1 MKDNRSTR
9 RRVLRLGGAAGL
21 ASIAGCS
28 GLLGN
33 GGANGGGDG
42 DGDGGG
48 TGGEN
53 VVGQIGSGRSPFGAR
68 DISGGVSMAAM
79 PDLSGELTLY
89 SGRGEPLV
97 GQLITYIQDLYPDL
111 TIRPRYNSA
120 AELVNQIE
128 TEGSGSPADVF
139 FSVNAG
145 SLGALKDRERTA
157 ELPTE
162 VLDMV
167 PDQFHDPDGTWIGTS
182 GRARTIPYNTNELS
196 DSDIPDDIF
205 AFPET
210 EAFRDAIGC
219 APTYS
224 SFQAFITAMRA
235 LNGEEEPREW
245 LNGMQE
251 LGLDANYPDEFLVS
265 QAVADGELRA
275 GFANHYYIQRVLAG
289 RPNAPISTAFTDGDA
304 GAIFNVAGACVLDTA
319 ADTDVAA
326 NFVRHL
332 LSAEAQDYFA
342 RETFEY
348 PLVPG
353 VEPIGRLPTIDEL
366 NPPEDLDLTQLS
378 DLEGTVNLLR
388 DVGIL

>member
-1 MKDNRSTR
+1 MHDDRRSR

-28 GLLGN
+28 GLLG
-33 GGANGGGDG
+33 GGGDG
-42 DGDGGG
+42 NGDGSDGGG
-48 TGGEN
+48 GDA
-53 VVGQIGSGRSPFGAR
+53 VGQIGSGRSPFGER
-68 DISGGVSMAAM
+68 DISGGVSMSEM

-97 GQLITYIQDLYPDL
+97 GQLINFIEDLYPDL

-120 AELVNQIE
+120 SELVNQIE
-128 TEGSGSPADVF
+128 TEGEGSPADVF

-145 SLGALKDRERTA
+145 SLGALKDRGRTVQ
-157 ELPTE
+157 LPTE
-162 VLDMV
+162 ALDAV
-167 PDQFHDPDGTWIGTS
+167 PDQFHDPDGMWIGTS
-182 GRARTIPYNTNELS
+182 GRARTIPYNTTELS
-196 DSDIPDDIF
+196 ESNIPDDIF

-219 APTYS
+219 APGYS

-235 LNGEEEPREW
+235 LNGEAETRQW
-245 LNGMQE
+245 LNGMLD
-251 LGLDANYPDEFLVS
+251 LGLQHNYADEFLVS

-289 RPNAPISTAFTDGDA
+289 RPEAPIATAFTEGDA

-319 ADTDVAA
+319 TDTDLAA

-353 VEPIGRLPTIDEL
+353 IDPIGDLPTIDEL

-378 DLEGTVNLLR
+378 DLEGTVDLLQ
-388 DVGIL
+388 DVGML

>member
-1 MKDNRSTR
+1 MTDSRSSR
-9 RRVLRLGGAAGL
+9 RRILRIGGAAGL
-21 ASIAGCS
+21 ASIAGCN
-28 GLLGN
+28 GLIGGGGN
-33 GGANGGGDG
+33 GGGNGGGGGDG
-42 DGDGGG
+42 DD
-48 TGGEN
+48 
-53 VVGQIGSGRSPFGAR
+53 VVGQIGSGRSPFGER
-68 DISGGVSMAAM
+68 DISGGMSMAEM

-97 GQLITYIQDLYPDL
+97 GQLISFIEDLYPDL
-111 TIRPRYNSA
+111 TIRPRYNAA

-128 TEGSGSPADVF
+128 TEGQGSPADVF

-145 SLGALKDRERTA
+145 SLGALKDRERTV

-235 LNGEEEPREW
+235 LNGEEQTRQW
-245 LNGMQE
+245 LNGMLE
-251 LGLDANYPDEFLVS
+251 LGLDHNYPDEFLVS

-289 RPNAPISTAFTDGDA
+289 RPNAPLATAFTEGDA

-319 ADTDVAA
+319 SDADLAS

-342 RETFEY
+342 RTTFEY

-353 VEPIGRLPTIDEL
+353 VDPIGRLPSIDEL
-366 NPPEDLDLTQLS
+366 NPPQGLDLTQLS
-378 DLEGTVNLLR
+378 DLEGTINLLR
-388 DVGIL
+388 DVGML

>member
-1 MKDNRSTR
+1 MHDDRQTR
-9 RRVLRLGGAAGL
+9 RRVLRIGGAAGL
-21 ASIAGCS
+21 ASLAGCNGILGS
-28 GLLGN
+28 GSN
-33 GGANGGGDG
+33 GGSSDGSGDG
-42 DGDGGG
+42 D
-48 TGGEN
+48 
-53 VVGQIGSGRSPFGAR
+53 VVGQIGSGRSPFGDR
-68 DISGGVSMAAM
+68 DISGGISMSEM

-97 GQLITYIQDLYPDL
+97 GRLLTFIGDLYPDL

-120 AELVNQIE
+120 SELVNQIE
-128 TEGSGSPADVF
+128 TEGENSPADVF

-145 SLGALKDRERTA
+145 ALGALDDVDRTTT
-157 ELPTE
+157 LPDS
-162 VLDMV
+162 VLSMV
-167 PDQFHDPDGTWIGTS
+167 RSEFQDPDGNWIGTS
-182 GRARTIPYNTNELS
+182 GRARTVPYNTNALS
-196 DSDIPDDIF
+196 ESDIPDDIF

-224 SFQAFITAMRA
+224 SFQAFITAMRV
-235 LNGEEEPREW
+235 LNGEDETRQW
-245 LNGMQE
+245 LQE
-251 LGLDANYPDEFLVS
+251 MLDLGLQANYSDEFLVS

-289 RPNAPISTAFTDGDA
+289 RPDAPIATAFTEGDA
-304 GAIFNVAGACVLDTA
+304 GAIFNVAGAAVLDTA
-319 ADTDVAA
+319 SDPELAA

-353 VEPIGRLPTIDEL
+353 VDPIGRLPSIDEL
-366 NPPEDLDLTQLS
+366 NPPEGLDLTQLS

-388 DVGIL
+388 DVGML

>member
-1 MKDNRSTR
+1 MRDQLRSR
-9 RRVLRLGGAAGL
+9 RRVLRLGGVAGL
-21 ASIAGCS
+21 ASIAGCN
-28 GLLGN
+28 GVLG
-33 GGANGGGDG
+33 GETGGDG
-42 DGDGGG
+42 GETGGSDGGD
-48 TGGEN
+48 

-68 DISGGVSMAAM
+68 DVAGVSMAEM
-79 PDLSGELTLY
+79 PDLRGELTLY

-97 GQLITYIQDLYPDL
+97 GQLITFIQDLYPDL
-111 TIRPRYNSA
+111 TIRPRYNAA

-128 TEGSGSPADVF
+128 TEGAGSPADVF
-139 FSVNAG
+139 YSVNAG
-145 SLGALKDRERTA
+145 SLGALKDRGRTV

-162 VLDMV
+162 VLDTV
-167 PDQFHDPDGTWIGTS
+167 PDQFHDADGEWIGTS
-182 GRARTIPYNTNELS
+182 GRARTIPYNTNALS
-196 DSDIPDDIF
+196 DADVPDDIF

-224 SFQAFITAMRA
+224 SFQAFVTAMRV
-235 LNGEEEPREW
+235 LNGEDETRAW
-245 LNGMQE
+245 LDGMLE
-251 LGLDANYPDEFLVS
+251 LGLDTSYADEFLVS

-289 RPNAPISTAFTDGDA
+289 RPNAPISTAFTEGDA

-319 ADTDVAA
+319 DDDDLAA

-366 NPPEDLDLTQLS
+366 NPPEGLDLTQLS
-378 DLEGTVNLLR
+378 DLEGTVDLLR
-388 DVGIL
+388 DVGVL

>member
-1 MKDNRSTR
+1 MDDDRSTR
-9 RRVLRLGGAAGL
+9 RRVLRVGGAAGL
-21 ASIAGCS
+21 ASIAGCN
-28 GLLGN
+28 GLV
-33 GGANGGGDG
+33 GGGGGGSDGGDG
-42 DGDGGG
+42 SDGD
-48 TGGEN
+48 
-53 VVGQIGSGRSPFGAR
+53 VVGQIGSGRSPFGER
-68 DISGGVSMAAM
+68 DISGGVSMGEM

-97 GQLITYIQDLYPDL
+97 GRLITYIEDLYPDL

-120 AELVNQIE
+120 SELVNQLE
-128 TEGSGSPADVF
+128 TEGEGSPADVF

-145 SLGALKDRERTA
+145 ALGALKDRGRTA

-162 VLDMV
+162 ALEMV
-167 PDQFHDPDGTWIGTS
+167 PGQFHDPDGMWIGTS

-196 DSDIPDDIF
+196 GSDVPDDIF
-205 AFPET
+205 AFPES

-219 APTYS
+219 APSYS
-224 SFQAFITAMRA
+224 SFQAFITAMRT
-235 LNGEEEPREW
+235 LNGADETRQW
-245 LNGMQE
+245 LNEMLE
-251 LGLDANYPDEFLVS
+251 VGLQHDYADEFLVS

-289 RPNAPISTAFTDGDA
+289 RPDAPIATAFTEGDA
-304 GAIFNVAGACVLDTA
+304 GALVNVAGACALDTA
-319 ADTDVAA
+319 SDPDLAA

-353 VEPIGRLPTIDEL
+353 IEPIGSLPTIDEL
-366 NPPEDLDLTQLS
+366 NPPEELDLAQLS
-378 DLEGTVNLLR
+378 DLEGTVSLLR
-388 DVGIL
+388 DVGML

>member
-1 MKDNRSTR
+1 MQDSRSTR
-9 RRVLRLGGAAGL
+9 RRLLRVGGAAGL
-21 ASIAGCS
+21 ASIAGCNGILGGSS
-28 GLLGN
+28 GGSS
-33 GGANGGGDG
+33 GGSDG
-42 DGDGGG
+42 DSADA
-48 TGGEN
+48 
-53 VVGQIGSGRSPFGAR
+53 VGQIGSGRSPFGER
-68 DISGGVSMAAM
+68 DVSGGVSMAEM
-79 PDLSGELTLY
+79 PSMSGELTLY

-97 GQLITYIQDLYPDL
+97 GRLISFIEDLYPDL

-120 AELVNQIE
+120 SELVNQIE
-128 TEGSGSPADVF
+128 TEGDGSPADVF

-145 SLGALKDRERTA
+145 SLGALKDRDRTV
-157 ELPTE
+157 ELPAD

-167 PDQFHDPDGTWIGTS
+167 PDQFHDPDGMWIGTS
-182 GRARTIPYNTNELS
+182 GRARTIPYNTNALS

-224 SFQAFITAMRA
+224 SFQAFVTAMRA
-235 LNGEEEPREW
+235 LNGEEQTRQW
-245 LNGMQE
+245 LDGMLD
-251 LGLDANYPDEFLVS
+251 LGLQHSYADEFLVS

-289 RPNAPISTAFTDGDA
+289 RPDAPIATAFTEGDA
-304 GAIFNVAGACVLDTA
+304 GAIFNVAGAAVLDTA
-319 ADTDVAA
+319 EDSDLAST
-326 NFVRHL
+326 FVRHL

-353 VEPIGRLPTIDEL
+353 VEPIGRLPSIDEL
-366 NPPEDLDLTQLS
+366 NPPEGLDLTQLS
-378 DLEGTVNLLR
+378 DLEGTVDLLR
-388 DVGIL
+388 DVGML

>member
-1 MKDNRSTR
+1 
-9 RRVLRLGGAAGL
+9 L
-21 ASIAGCS
+21 ASIAGC
-28 GLLGN
+28 N
-33 GGANGGGDG
+33 GVFGGGSGSGSG
-42 DGDGGG
+42 DDNGGDGGG
-48 TGGEN
+48 GGT
-53 VVGQIGSGRSPFGAR
+53 VAGQIGSGRSPFGER
-68 DISGGVSMAAM
+68 TITGGVSMTEM
-79 PDLSGELTLY
+79 PELSGELTLY

-97 GQLITYIQDLYPDL
+97 GQLIGFIQDLYPDL

-120 AELVNQIE
+120 SELVNQIE

-145 SLGALKDRERTA
+145 SLGALKDRGRTA

-182 GRARTIPYNTNELS
+182 GRARTIPYNTNALS
-196 DSDIPDDIF
+196 DDEIPDDIF

-235 LNGEEEPREW
+235 LNGESETREW
-245 LNGMQE
+245 LNGMLD
-251 LGLDANYPDEFLVS
+251 LGLQTTYADEFLVS

-289 RPNAPISTAFTDGDA
+289 RPNAPIATAFTEGDA
-304 GAIFNVAGACVLDTA
+304 GAIFNVAGAAVLDTA
-319 ADTDVAA
+319 EDPDLASA
-326 NFVRHL
+326 FVRHL

-348 PLVPG
+348 PLAPG
-353 VEPIGRLPTIDEL
+353 VDPIGRLPSIDEL
-366 NPPEDLDLTQLS
+366 NPPEGLDLTQLS
-378 DLEGTVNLLR
+378 DLEGTVDLLR
-388 DVGIL
+388 DVGML

>member
-1 MKDNRSTR
+1 MKDHRSSR
-9 RRVLRLGGAAGL
+9 RRILQIGGAAGL
-21 ASIAGCS
+21 ASIAGCN
-28 GLLGN
+28 GLLGDSS
-33 GGANGGGDG
+33 GGSGGNGGG
-42 DGDGGG
+42 GG
-48 TGGEN
+48 GGEN
-53 VVGQIGSGRSPFGAR
+53 VVGQIGSGRSPFGER
-68 DISGGVSMAAM
+68 DISGGVSMTEM

-97 GQLITYIQDLYPDL
+97 GQLITFIEDLYPDL

-120 AELVNQIE
+120 SELVNQIE
-128 TEGSGSPADVF
+128 TEGDGSPADVF

-145 SLGALKDRERTA
+145 SLGALKDRERTV

-167 PDQFHDPDGTWIGTS
+167 PDQFHDPDGMWIGTS

-196 DSDIPDDIF
+196 DADVPDDIF

-224 SFQAFITAMRA
+224 SFQAFVTAMRA
-235 LNGEEEPREW
+235 LNGDAETRQW
-245 LNGMQE
+245 LNGMLD
-251 LGLDANYPDEFLVS
+251 LGLQHSYADEFLVS

-289 RPNAPISTAFTDGDA
+289 RPEAPIATAFTEGDA

-319 ADTDVAA
+319 EDDTLAS

-366 NPPEDLDLTQLS
+366 NPPENLDLTQLS
-378 DLEGTVNLLR
+378 DLEGTVDLLR
-388 DVGIL
+388 DVGML

>member
-1 MKDNRSTR
+1 MDETRSSR
-9 RRVLRLGGAAGL
+9 RRILRVGGAAGL
-21 ASIAGCS
+21 ASIAGCN
-28 GLLGN
+28 GILG
-33 GGANGGGDG
+33 
-42 DGDGGG
+42 GGG
-48 TGGEN
+48 TDDSGGDT
-53 VVGQIGSGRSPFGAR
+53 VGQIGSGRSPFGDR
-68 DISGGVSMAAM
+68 DISGGTSMSEM

-97 GQLITYIQDLYPDL
+97 GRLVSFIEELYPDL

-120 AELVNQIE
+120 SELVNQIA
-128 TEGSGSPADVF
+128 TEGEGSPADVF

-145 SLGALKDRERTA
+145 SLGALKDRGRTT

-182 GRARTIPYNTNELS
+182 GRARTIPYNTNALS
-196 DSDIPDDIF
+196 ESDIPDDIF

-219 APTYS
+219 APSYS
-224 SFQAFITAMRA
+224 SFQAFITAMRV
-235 LNGEEEPREW
+235 LNGEEETRQW
-245 LNGMQE
+245 LNEMQE
-251 LGLDANYPDEFLVS
+251 LGLQHNYADEFLVS
-265 QAVADGELRA
+265 QAVANGELRA

-289 RPNAPISTAFTDGDA
+289 RPDAPIATAFTEGDA
-304 GAIFNVAGACVLDTA
+304 GAIFNVAGAAALDTA
-319 ADTDVAA
+319 EDPDLAAD
-326 NFVRHL
+326 FVRHL

-353 VEPIGRLPTIDEL
+353 VDPIGRLPSIDEL
-366 NPPEDLDLTQLS
+366 NPPEGLDLTQLS
-378 DLEGTVNLLR
+378 DLEGTVTLLR
-388 DVGIL
+388 DVGML

>member
-1 MKDNRSTR
+1 MDDDRSTR

-21 ASIAGCS
+21 ASIAGCN
-28 GLLGN
+28 GLV
-33 GGANGGGDG
+33 GGGGGGGDG
-42 DGDGGG
+42 TGGDGSDGGDGGA
-48 TGGEN
+48 
-53 VVGQIGSGRSPFGAR
+53 VGQIGSGRSPFGER
-68 DISGGVSMAAM
+68 DISGGVSMSEM

-97 GQLITYIQDLYPDL
+97 GQLITFIEDLYPDL

-128 TEGSGSPADVF
+128 TEGQNSPADVF

-145 SLGALKDRERTA
+145 SLGALKDRGRTV
-157 ELPTE
+157 ELPSET
-162 VLDMV
+162 LDMV

-235 LNGEEEPREW
+235 LNGEEETRQW
-245 LNGMQE
+245 LNGMLE
-251 LGLDANYPDEFLVS
+251 LGLDPNYPDEFLVS

-289 RPNAPISTAFTDGDA
+289 RPNAPISTAFTEGDA

-319 ADTDVAA
+319 SDADLAA

-342 RETFEY
+342 RTTFEY

-388 DVGIL
+388 DVGML

>member
-1 MKDNRSTR
+1 
-9 RRVLRLGGAAGL
+9 LRIGGAAGL

-28 GLLGN
+28 GLLG
-33 GGANGGGDG
+33 GSSDG
-42 DGDGGG
+42 SSDGSDGS
-48 TGGEN
+48 GEDAAN
-53 VVGQIGSGRSPFGAR
+53 VVGQIGSGRSPFGER
-68 DISGGVSMAAM
+68 DLSGGVSMAEMADM
-79 PDLSGELTLY
+79 SGELTLY

-97 GQLITYIQDLYPDL
+97 GRLITFIEDLYPDL

-120 AELVNQIE
+120 SELVNQIE
-128 TEGSGSPADVF
+128 TEGTGSPADVF

-145 SLGALKDRERTA
+145 SLGALKDRDRTV

-182 GRARTIPYNTNELS
+182 GRARTIPYNTNALS
-196 DSDIPDDIF
+196 DSDVPDDIF

-224 SFQAFITAMRA
+224 SFQAFVTAMRA
-235 LNGEEEPREW
+235 LNGEAETRQW
-245 LNGMQE
+245 LNGMLD
-251 LGLDANYPDEFLVS
+251 LGLQTSYADEFLVS

-289 RPNAPISTAFTDGDA
+289 RPNAPIATAFTEGDA
-304 GAIFNVAGACVLDTA
+304 GAIFNVAGAAVLDTA
-319 ADTDVAA
+319 EDPDLAST
-326 NFVRHL
+326 FVRHL

-353 VEPIGRLPTIDEL
+353 VDPIGRLPSIDEL
-366 NPPEDLDLTQLS
+366 NPPEGLDLTQLS
-378 DLEGTVNLLR
+378 DLEGTVDLLR
-388 DVGIL
+388 DVGML

>member
-1 MKDNRSTR
+1 MTDHRSSR
-9 RRVLRLGGAAGL
+9 RRILRYGGAAGL
-21 ASIAGCS
+21 ASIAGCN
-28 GLLGN
+28 GLL
-33 GGANGGGDG
+33 GGGDG
-42 DGDGGG
+42 GDGGG
-48 TGGEN
+48 GDGGGGDGGGN
-53 VVGQIGSGRSPFGAR
+53 VAVGQIGSGRSPFGER
-68 DISGGVSMAAM
+68 DISGGLSMSEM
-79 PDLSGELTLY
+79 PALSGELTLY

-97 GQLITYIQDLYPDL
+97 GQLISFIEDLYPDL

-128 TEGSGSPADVF
+128 TEGSNSPADVF

-145 SLGALKDRERTA
+145 SLGALKDRERTV

-196 DSDIPDDIF
+196 DDDVPDDIF

-210 EAFRDAIGC
+210 EAFQDAIGC

-224 SFQAFITAMRA
+224 SFQAFVTAMRA
-235 LNGEEEPREW
+235 LNGESETREW
-245 LNGMQE
+245 LNGMLE
-251 LGLDANYPDEFLVS
+251 LGLDPNYPDEFLVS

-289 RPNAPISTAFTDGDA
+289 RPNAPISTAFTEGDA

-319 ADTDVAA
+319 SDADLAA

-342 RETFEY
+342 RTTFEY

-353 VEPIGRLPTIDEL
+353 VEPIGRLPSIDEL
-366 NPPEDLDLTQLS
+366 NPPENLDLTQLS
-378 DLEGTVNLLR
+378 DLEGTVDLLR
-388 DVGIL
+388 DVGML